1 MTDRCEVLVVD
12 SGGFLRNAPLRDL
25 GQRVITL
32 REVVAEIKDKAT
44 KERLQVLPYD
54 LEFKE
59 PLSED
64 IKIVTDFSKKTGDYA
79 SLSAVDLKVLA
90 LTYRLERE
98 LVGVKHIKTEPTTKP
113 TVQFY
118 HPKTNNPNS
127 DAKLIGFYR
136 PENESESENESEDDE
151 KEESVVEPI
160 EKEECPIYGDFLYW
174 RDPLP
179 SLPELSLPSADSV
192 NFSALNAYF
201 SSRSYVFGYDMSHC
215 DVVLQDFLSNYEVS
229 KEAYPHLFRWLKHVQ
244 AIEATFE
251 PLGVQMK
258 TLMPDLL
265 RLSQNSDQ
273 IVAEKVS
280 ELSIKNDTNENSLK
294 SQETLDNENGNEVE
308 ADSESQ
314 EEDDDEDEGW
324 ITPSNIKAKTK
335 AMNGALPGGDQFVKV
350 ACMTTDFAM
359 QNVLK
364 QMNLHVLSVQGMLIR
379 ETKTW
384 ILRCYSC
391 FNTTPLMNKRFCPKC
406 GHKTLKRVSV
416 TLNADGT
423 QEIHISTRRQLT
435 GRGKKFSLPKPMG
448 GKHAV
453 NPILTADQHLPQQR
467 MTRAAKQK
475 TNAMDPDYIAGDSP
489 FSLHDV
495 TSRSAIIGVPD
506 KGHMA
511 SSMYWNKSNPNAV
524 GKNTGNR
531 RKKRAL

>member
-160 EKEECPIYGDFLYW
+160 EKEE
-174 RDPLP
+174 
-179 SLPELSLPSADSV
+179 
-192 NFSALNAYF
+192 
-201 SSRSYVFGYDMSHC
+201 
-215 DVVLQDFLSNYEVS
+215 
-229 KEAYPHLFRWLKHVQ
+229 
-244 AIEATFE
+244 
-251 PLGVQMK
+251 
-258 TLMPDLL
+258 
-265 RLSQNSDQ
+265 NSDQ